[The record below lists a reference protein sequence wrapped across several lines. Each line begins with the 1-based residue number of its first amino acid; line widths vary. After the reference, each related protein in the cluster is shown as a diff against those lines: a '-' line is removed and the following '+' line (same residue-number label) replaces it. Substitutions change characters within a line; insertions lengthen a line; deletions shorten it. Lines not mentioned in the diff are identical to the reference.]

1 MNLSPEVKQRS
12 DAAKAH
18 AFSEFKKRFPRADI
32 SKFQARVD
40 FDSNRKAT
48 GRVLFPDG
56 DGSWENPMIE
66 DRKSWSKPLKDALGI
81 HQDGGFSMPLTPLK
95 RTKQTQMPI
104 PAVDFSEEIDKSM
117 YLGDILN
124 KELKIYVTPTE
135 FFTTKFRK
143 IFKNTQ
149 ITFTTAKYGRK
160 WVKGPNLSFWPQ
172 QLNFA
177 LWCATTGCGISR
189 DILFPTGYLNLSPQ
203 VRSFYL
209 FHVYFTVR
217 RILYEIGGIESVSA
231 LPDDPTFKQRD
242 NKYTIAAY
250 KKICGEYGID
260 PSTDFRFTHGRNYGF
275 GTVYIWVTYSGPEAT
290 DYHYPDP
297 DLAMFDDERQTDITK
312 DDYKAN
318 GIYYVRSDQGADK
331 QFEYFVPNYSQG
343 ITYSELARINQS
355 IEAYCYCILG
365 AQARTRSTI
374 EGISGGAMET
384 QREFLDRI
392 EDSIILKNIS
402 NSIQRYQEAIADTKT
417 RLDFAVAQGVW
428 LMPSRMVINTESIV
442 GYNNMLVI
450 SDANMKLGVNNN
462 VNRVT

>member
-1 MNLSPEVKQRS
+1 
-12 DAAKAH
+12 
-18 AFSEFKKRFPRADI
+18 
-32 SKFQARVD
+32 
-40 FDSNRKAT
+40 
-48 GRVLFPDG
+48 
-56 DGSWENPMIE
+56 
-66 DRKSWSKPLKDALGI
+66 
-81 HQDGGFSMPLTPLK
+81 MPLTPLK

-117 YLGDILN
+117 HIGDVLN

-135 FFTTKFRK
+135 LFTTKFRE

-149 ITFTTAKYGRK
+149 ITFKTAKYGRK
-160 WVKGPNLSFWPQ
+160 WIAGPNLSFWPQ

-242 NKYTIAAY
+242 NKYVVAAY
-250 KKICGEYGID
+250 KKICHEFGID
-260 PSTDFRFTHGRNYGF
+260 PSTDFRFTHGKNNGF

-297 DLAMFDDERQTDITK
+297 DLALFDDERVTKLTDPN
-312 DDYKAN
+312 YKAN
-318 GIYYVRSDQGADK
+318 GIYYVRNDQGAAK
-331 QFEYFVPNYSQG
+331 QFEYFVLNYSQG
-343 ITYSELARINQS
+343 ITYPGLARINQS

-365 AQARTRSTI
+365 AQARTLSTI
-374 EGISGGAMET
+374 HGVSGGAIET
-384 QREFLDRI
+384 QREFKDRI
-392 EDSIILKNIS
+392 EDSIVLQNIS
-402 NSIQRYQEAIADTKT
+402 DSIQRYQK
-417 RLDFAVAQGVW
+417 
-428 LMPSRMVINTESIV
+428 P
-442 GYNNMLVI
+442 
-450 SDANMKLGVNNN
+450 
-462 VNRVT
+462 